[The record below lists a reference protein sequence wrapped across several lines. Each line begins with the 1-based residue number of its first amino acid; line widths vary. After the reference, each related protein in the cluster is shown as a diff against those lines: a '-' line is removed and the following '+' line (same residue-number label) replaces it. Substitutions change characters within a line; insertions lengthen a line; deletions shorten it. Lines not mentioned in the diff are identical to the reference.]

1 MHWFMEPPLYI
12 FNPLF
17 FHEEIMLSVTYIT
30 NLSLSLSQTLRS
42 QRFCNSSGEARVIAA
57 RWIFTCIQR

>member
-1 MHWFMEPPLYI
+1 MEPPLYI

-17 FHEEIMLSVTYIT
+17 FHEEIMLNVEYIT
-30 NLSLSLSQTLRS
+30 NLSLSQTLRS
-42 QRFCNSSGEARVIAA
+42 QRFCNSSGKATVIAT